1 MSRWQSYLCAAAVSA
16 GVLLGLCAISPATA
30 KAAPL
35 PKEKKAKVE
44 KLPPGADPRFYGAI
58 VQVKKRGHRTQVPDY
73 IGHDMGLVNVNMPR
87 LAAFRVS
94 TSDDTRAMYV
104 IDELRNDTVLL
115 MSQASGR
122 PLVYV
127 TNPAGVLKKAAVI
140 TTGRW
145 NSRTLHLI
153 SVTGLEDA
161 FKTEQEFWIKVLS
174 STGDPQESTLADP
187 AK

>member
-16 GVLLGLCAISPATA
+16 GVLLGLCAFSPATA

-44 KLPPGADPRFYGAI
+44 KLPPGADPRFYAAI
-58 VQVKKRGHRTQVPDY
+58 VQVKKRGYPMHVPDY
-73 IGHDMGLVNVNMPR
+73 IGQDLGLVNVNMPR
-87 LAAFRVS
+87 LPAFRLS

-104 IDELRNDTVLL
+104 IDETRNDTVMLL
-115 MSQASGR
+115 SQAGGR
-122 PLVYV
+122 SLVYV
-127 TNPAGVLKKAAVI
+127 TNSAGVLKKAAVI

-145 NSRTLHLI
+145 NSRTLRII
-153 SVTGLEDA
+153 SVAGLEDA
-161 FKTEQEFWIKVLS
+161 FRTEQEFWIKALS
-174 STGDPQESTLADP
+174 STGDPQDSALADP